1 MADFLKPHLPAM
13 LWWIPLLPLLAG
25 GIIAFLPDAR
35 GKIAAKL
42 AIGALGVSTLL
53 ALSALLCTLDP
64 QATGAPRV
72 ASSVAWFT
80 FGEVVLKV
88 GLLLD
93 PMAAAMAA
101 MVTFVALWI
110 FIYSQGYM
118 HDEKRYGRFFGF
130 LSLFSGAMLMVVL
143 SNSLLLLF
151 MAWELVG
158 LASYLLIGFYYQ
170 KPSAAAAAQKAFITT
185 RVGDMAFFLG
195 MIWLYGHSG
204 TLLFYDGGNGLLESG
219 ALTSLAG
226 ATTVAGLTVSAAA
239 SLLLL
244 VGAMGKSGQVPL
256 HTWLPDAMEGP
267 TPVSALIHAATMVAA
282 GVFLIARTHPVF
294 SAAADADGL
303 SISLT
308 ATAWIGAITALYAAL
323 VAVAQTDI
331 KRILAYSTV
340 SQLGFMMI
348 ALGTGGVAAA
358 MFHLIAHAFF
368 KALLFL
374 SAGSVIHGCDG
385 EQDIRRMGGLRA
397 AMPKTFL
404 AYAIGMMALAGFPFV
419 FSGFWSKEAILHSAE
434 IWPGGKG
441 PFLIAATA
449 ALLTAFYMTR
459 QALLVFFGSSRD
471 KTSAHPHE
479 SPSVMWVPLFVLA
492 AGAVLLSLVGTPA
505 WPWFER
511 WIEGESA
518 TFNLAA
524 FAKPGTL
531 LLIGLSLVIVSL
543 GVAVAWKIYGKFAK
557 RDDIESPGS
566 SFVDPMQQKLG
577 KGWGFLGSG
586 MGFDAFYEK
595 AVIGPLAFLAGG
607 IDALE
612 RQVFVP
618 LMGLGELVLKRCGII
633 TRSTDDCAINGG
645 FDRACDGLRQGAASS
660 SQSQSGRP
668 QGYLRAIGLTATLL
682 LLLYFWLSDW

>member
-1 MADFLKPHLPAM
+1 MAENFHLL
-13 LWWIPLLPLLAG
+13 LWCVPLLPLLAG

-35 GKIAAKL
+35 GRIASKL
-42 AIGALGVSTLL
+42 AIGALFVSCLL
-53 ALSALLCTLDP
+53 ALGALLCVLSPGTVRVP
-64 QATGAPRV
+64 APLT
-72 ASSVAWFT
+72 WFT
-80 FGEVVLKV
+80 FGDVSLKV

-93 PMAAAMAA
+93 PLSASMAA

-110 FIYSQGYM
+110 FIYSLGYM
-118 HDEKRYGRFFGF
+118 HDEKRFGRFFGF
-130 LSLFSGAMLMVVL
+130 LSLFCGAMLMVVL

-158 LASYLLIGFYYQ
+158 LASYLLIGFYFE

-219 ALTSLAG
+219 ALASLAG
-226 ATTVAGLTVSAAA
+226 VTTIGGLTVSAAA

-282 GVFLIARTHPVF
+282 GVFLVARTHPIF
-294 SAAADADGL
+294 L
-303 SISLT
+303 SCGETGWPLT
-308 ATAWIGAITALYAAL
+308 ATAWIGGITALYAAL
-323 VAVAQTDI
+323 VALAQTDI

-374 SAGSVIHGCDG
+374 SAGSVIHGCHG
-385 EQDIRRMGGLRA
+385 EQDIRKMGGLRA
-397 AMPKTFL
+397 AMPKTFVV
-404 AYAIGMMALAGFPFV
+404 YAVGMMALAGFPFV
-419 FSGFWSKEAILHSAE
+419 FSGFWSKEAVLHSAQH
-434 IWPGGKG
+434 WHGGLV
-441 PFLIAATA
+441 PFSLAVCA

-459 QALLVFFGSSRD
+459 QALLVFFGKPR
-471 KTSAHPHE
+471 TPGVHHPHE
-479 SPSVMWVPLFVLA
+479 SPPVMLIPLFVLA
-492 AGAVLLSLVGTPA
+492 AGAVLLSLIGTPL
-505 WPWFER
+505 WPWFEE
-511 WIEGESA
+511 WIKGETAHFDGGALS
-518 TFNLAA
+518 TAA
-524 FAKPGTL
+524 ALK
-531 LLIGLSLVIVSL
+531 LIGLSLALVTVGVTASWMVYRKPSDDSSAPDPLERKL
-543 GVAVAWKIYGKFAK
+543 GGAWK
-557 RDDIESPGS
+557 
-566 SFVDPMQQKLG
+566 
-577 KGWGFLGSG
+577 FLGSG
-586 MGFDAFYEK
+586 MGFDALYEK
-595 AVIGPLAFLAGG
+595 AIINPLAFIAGG

-612 RQVFVP
+612 KQIFVP
-618 LMGLGELVLKRCGII
+618 LMGLAESLLKRCGIV

-645 FDRACDGLRQGAASS
+645 FDGLCSGLRNGADSTS
-660 SQSQSGRP
+660 RSQTGRP
-668 QGYLRAIGLTATLL
+668 QGYLRAIGLGMTLL
-682 LLLYFWLSDW
+682 LVLYFWLSQKS

>member
-1 MADFLKPHLPAM
+1 MAENFHLL
-13 LWWIPLLPLLAG
+13 LWCVPLLPLLAG
-25 GIIAFLPDAR
+25 GIIAFLPDTR
-35 GKIAAKL
+35 GRIASKL
-42 AIGALGVSTLL
+42 AIAALFVSCLL
-53 ALSALLCTLDP
+53 ALGALVCVL
-64 QATGAPRV
+64 APGNERIP
-72 ASSVAWFT
+72 APLTWFS
-80 FGEVVLKV
+80 FGDVELKI

-93 PMAAAMAA
+93 PMSAAMAA

-110 FIYSQGYM
+110 FIYSLGYM
-118 HDEKRYGRFFGF
+118 HDEKRFGRFFGF
-130 LSLFSGAMLMVVL
+130 LSLFCGAMLMVVL

-158 LASYLLIGFYYQ
+158 LASYMLIGFYYE

-185 RVGDMAFFLG
+185 RIGDMAFFLG

-219 ALTSLAG
+219 ALSSLAG
-226 ATTVAGLTVSAAA
+226 ATTIGGLTVSAAA

-282 GVFLIARTHPVF
+282 GVFLVARTHPIF
-294 SAAADADGL
+294 ALGGDTG
-303 SISLT
+303 ISLT
-308 ATAWIGAITALYAAL
+308 ATAWVGSITALYAAL
-323 VAVAQTDI
+323 VALAQTDI

-374 SAGSVIHGCDG
+374 SAGSVIHGCHG
-385 EQDIRRMGGLRA
+385 EQDIRKMGGLRA

-404 AYAIGMMALAGFPFV
+404 TYAIGMMALAGFPFV

-434 IWPGGKG
+434 YWPGGKG
-441 PFLIAATA
+441 PFAIAATA

-459 QALLVFFGSSRD
+459 QALLVFFGAPR
-471 KTSAHPHE
+471 KPGVHHPHE
-479 SPSVMWVPLFVLA
+479 SPAVMLVPLMVLA

-505 WPWFER
+505 WPWFEK
-511 WIEGESA
+511 WIDGGS
-518 TFNLAA
+518 TGVNFAA
-524 FAKPGTL
+524 FAKPATL
-531 LLIGLSLVIVSL
+531 MLIGLSLVIVTL
-543 GVAVAWKIYGKFAK
+543 GVGLSYMIY
-557 RDDIESPGS
+557 RNPPDESNAP
-566 SFVDPMQQKLG
+566 DPLEAKLG
-577 KGWGFLGSG
+577 GLWKFLGTG
-586 MGFDAFYEK
+586 MGFDALYEK
-595 AVIGPLAFLAGG
+595 AVIAPLAFVAGG

-612 RQVFVP
+612 KQVFVP
-618 LMGLGELVLKRCGII
+618 LMGLAESLLKRCGIV
-633 TRSTDDCAINGG
+633 TRATDEQAINGG
-645 FDRACDGLRQGAASS
+645 FDGVCSGLQRSADSS
-660 SQSQSGRP
+660 SQSQTGRP
-668 QGYLRAIGLTATLL
+668 QGYLRSIGLGMTLL
-682 LLLYFWLSDW
+682 LVLYFWLSQRS